1 MTTSSCYEPLCTFF
15 SSRSVDN
22 SHSVLSPINPRTH
35 VQGATMVI
43 SQERVLVR
51 ESDRRRTVRSVMLD
65 NTLYDKRLFNI
76 SETHPIITEVIKDYS
91 PI

>member
-1 MTTSSCYEPLCTFF
+1 MIGGGT
-15 SSRSVDN
+15 
-22 SHSVLSPINPRTH
+22 I
-35 VQGATMVI
+35 
-43 SQERVLVR
+43 
-51 ESDRRRTVRSVMLD
+51 RSVMLD